1 VAGAKTISDLQ
12 ALARKRLP
20 NFVYE
25 YVSGG
30 ADAELTLVRNGEA
43 LNARSWRPRMAIDVD
58 TVDLSTSLFGVNQA
72 MPIIVAP
79 TGLNGMIWRH
89 GDLALGRAAA
99 RSGIAMAQSTV
110 STDTIRDVAAV
121 PNLRHWFQLYA
132 YGGPPVVGQ
141 LIERAFEA
149 GSEALIVTIDGA
161 AAGNRLWDQR
171 NYTSPGRL
179 NLRSKIE
186 ILKHPQWLWTVIL
199 RDGPP
204 NFVNIR
210 EFVDAHEPDVFT
222 VGRWLAKNR
231 PVLTW
236 DELSRIRKAWSRKL
250 VIKGVLR
257 VDEALKAIDIGADG
271 IVLSNHG
278 GRQAEPAISPIEV
291 LPEIRERLGPDIPIL
306 IDSGYRTGTQIAM
319 ALAQGANSVLTGRA
333 TLYGLGAGGQEGA
346 ERAMAI
352 LQTELRRS
360 MALVG
365 ARSVPEL
372 TADLITRGI

>member
-1 VAGAKTISDLQ
+1 
-12 ALARKRLP
+12 
-20 NFVYE
+20 
-25 YVSGG
+25 
-30 ADAELTLVRNGEA
+30 
-43 LNARSWRPRMAIDVD
+43 
-58 TVDLSTSLFGVNQA
+58 
-72 MPIIVAP
+72 
-79 TGLNGMIWRH
+79 
-89 GDLALGRAAA
+89 
-99 RSGIAMAQSTV
+99 MAQSTV

-132 YGGPPVVGQ
+132 YGGPPVVDQ

-271 IVLSNHG
+271 IVLNNHG